1 MGLFIS
7 PLRQKGGKMKTLLS
21 IIIMIALM
29 AAYPV
34 NAYESGIKDIIHVGT
49 AFATNLTVHEYGH
62 AIVGSS
68 VGAEGISVSF
78 LSKRKNNLFLG
89 YTSTSKIDDNAYPS
103 FALGGEI
110 GVNMSFE
117 YALHRFRKEPTTYNK
132 ALMFFSGTDFLWY
145 SVYAYY
151 FNEDNQD
158 SDPNILHRETG
169 ISKDAI
175 LAAAVTQS
183 VLNSYR
189 VFSGRDTVTPYM
201 TFNKDSIGFHVKVS
215 F

>member
-1 MGLFIS
+1 
-7 PLRQKGGKMKTLLS
+7 MKLVLS
-21 IIIMIALM
+21 IILLITLM
-29 AAYPV
+29 AAQPAK
-34 NAYESGIKDIIHVGT
+34 AYESAIIDIIQVGS

-132 ALMFFSGTDFLWY
+132 ALLFFSGTDFLWY
-145 SVYAYY
+145 TVYTFY
-151 FNEDNQD
+151 FNEDNPD

-169 ISKDAI
+169 ISKDT
-175 LAAAVTQS
+175 LLVAAVTQS
-183 VLNSYR
+183 LLNGYR
-189 VFSGRDTVTPYM
+189 VFSGSDTVIPYM
-201 TFNKDSIGFHVKVS
+201 TFDREAIGFHIKVS

>member
-1 MGLFIS
+1 
-7 PLRQKGGKMKTLLS
+7 MKLVLS
-21 IIIMIALM
+21 IILLITLM
-29 AAYPV
+29 AAQPAK
-34 NAYESGIKDIIHVGT
+34 AYESAIIDIIQVGS

-89 YTSTSKIDDNAYPS
+89 YTSTSKIDDKAYPS

-110 GVNMSFE
+110 GVNMSLE

-132 ALMFFSGTDFLWY
+132 ALLFFSGTDFLWY
-145 SVYAYY
+145 TVYTFY
-151 FNEDNQD
+151 FNEDNPD

-169 ISKDAI
+169 ISKDT
-175 LAAAVTQS
+175 LLVAAVTQS
-183 VLNSYR
+183 LLNGYR
-189 VFSGRDTVTPYM
+189 VFSGSDTVIPYM
-201 TFNKDSIGFHVKVS
+201 TFDREAIGFHIKVS

>member
-7 PLRQKGGKMKTLLS
+7 PLRPKGEKMKTTLS

-34 NAYESGIKDIIHVGT
+34 NAYESGVKDLFHIGT

-68 VGAEGISVSF
+68 VGAEDISVSF
-78 LSKRKNNLFLG
+78 MSKRKNNLFLG
-89 YTSTSKIDDNAYPS
+89 YTSAKKIDENEYPS

-117 YALHRFRKEPTTYNK
+117 YALHKFRKEPTTYNK
-132 ALMFFSGTDFLWY
+132 AILLFSGTDFLWY

-151 FNEDNQD
+151 FNEENLD

-175 LAAAVTQS
+175 LAAAGTQS

-189 VFSGRDTVTPYM
+189 IYSGSDTVVPYL
-201 TFNKDSIGFHVKVS
+201 TFNQDAIGFHVKA
-215 F
+215 

>member
-1 MGLFIS
+1 MNLI
-7 PLRQKGGKMKTLLS
+7 LS
-21 IIIMIALM
+21 IMIMFTLM
-29 AAYPV
+29 AADPV
-34 NAYESGIKDIIHVGT
+34 QAYEAKVKDIVQIGS

-89 YTSTSKIDDNAYPS
+89 YTSTKRIADDAYPS

-110 GVNMSFE
+110 GANMSFE
-117 YALHRFRKEPTTYNK
+117 YALYKFRKAPTTYNR
-132 ALMFFSGTDFLWY
+132 ALLLFSGSDFLWY
-145 SVYAYY
+145 SVYAFY
-151 FNEDNQD
+151 FNEDNPD

-175 LAAAVTQS
+175 LAAAITQS
-183 VLNSYR
+183 VLNGYR
-189 VFSGRDTVTPYM
+189 VYSGSDNVVPYM
-201 TFNKDSIGFHVKVS
+201 TFSSDSIGFHLRVS

>member
-1 MGLFIS
+1 
-7 PLRQKGGKMKTLLS
+7 MKLILS
-21 IIIMIALM
+21 IFIMITFM
-29 AAYPV
+29 AAHPV
-34 NAYESGIKDIIHVGT
+34 KAYESGILDIIQIGT
-49 AFATNLTVHEYGH
+49 AFATNLTAHEYGH

-89 YTSTSKIDDNAYPS
+89 YTSTSKINDNAYPS

-117 YALHRFRKEPTTYNK
+117 YALHRFRTEPSTYNK
-132 ALMFFSGTDFLWY
+132 ALLLFSGTDFLWY

-151 FNEDNQD
+151 FNEDNLD

-189 VFSGRDTVTPYM
+189 VYSGSDSVIPYM

>member
-1 MGLFIS
+1 
-7 PLRQKGGKMKTLLS
+7 MKLALS
-21 IIIMIALM
+21 IIVMVALM
-29 AAYPV
+29 AAHPV
-34 NAYESGIKDIIHVGT
+34 KAYESGIIDIIQIGS

-89 YTSTSKIDDNAYPS
+89 YTSTSKINDNAYPS

-117 YALHRFRKEPTTYNK
+117 YALHRFRTEPSTYNK
-132 ALMFFSGTDFLWY
+132 ALLLFSGTDFLWY

-151 FNEDNQD
+151 FNEDNLD

-189 VFSGRDTVTPYM
+189 VYSGSDSVIPYM

>member
-1 MGLFIS
+1 
-7 PLRQKGGKMKTLLS
+7 MKLVLC
-21 IIIMIALM
+21 IILMMTLM
-29 AAYPV
+29 AAQPAK
-34 NAYESGIKDIIHVGT
+34 AYESAIIDIIQIGS

-89 YTSTSKIDDNAYPS
+89 YTSTSKIDDKAYPS

-110 GVNMSFE
+110 GVNMSLE

-132 ALMFFSGTDFLWY
+132 ALLFFSGTDFLWY
-145 SVYAYY
+145 TVYTFY
-151 FNEDNQD
+151 FNEDNPD

-169 ISKDAI
+169 ISKDT
-175 LAAAVTQS
+175 LLVAAVTQS
-183 VLNSYR
+183 LLNGYR
-189 VFSGRDTVTPYM
+189 VFSGSDTVIPYM
-201 TFNKDSIGFHVKVS
+201 TFDREAIGFHIKVS

>member
-1 MGLFIS
+1 MKILIS
-7 PLRQKGGKMKTLLS
+7 IL
-21 IIIMIALM
+21 IVVVLM
-29 AAYPV
+29 AAQPV
-34 NAYESGIKDIIHVGT
+34 KAFEPEIQEIIQIGT
-49 AFATNLTVHEYGH
+49 AFVTNLTVHEYGH

-68 VGAEGISVSF
+68 VGAEGIAVSF
-78 LSKRKNNLFLG
+78 MSKQKNNLFLG
-89 YTSTSKIDDNAYPS
+89 YTSTRKINDNAYPS

-117 YALHRFRKEPTTYNK
+117 YALHRFRTEPSTYNK
-132 ALMFFSGTDFLWY
+132 ALLLFSGTDFLWY

-183 VLNSYR
+183 VL
-189 VFSGRDTVTPYM
+189 T
-201 TFNKDSIGFHVKVS
+201 
-215 F
+215 

>member
-1 MGLFIS
+1 
-7 PLRQKGGKMKTLLS
+7 MKLVLC
-21 IIIMIALM
+21 IILIMTLM
-29 AAYPV
+29 AAQPAK
-34 NAYESGIKDIIHVGT
+34 AYESAIIDIIQVGS

-89 YTSTSKIDDNAYPS
+89 YTSTSKIDDKAYPS

-110 GVNMSFE
+110 GVNMSLE

-132 ALMFFSGTDFLWY
+132 ALLFFSGTDFLWY
-145 SVYAYY
+145 TVYTFY
-151 FNEDNQD
+151 FNEDNPD

-169 ISKDAI
+169 ISKDT
-175 LAAAVTQS
+175 LLVAAVTQS
-183 VLNSYR
+183 LLNGYR
-189 VFSGRDTVTPYM
+189 VFSGSDTVIPYM
-201 TFNKDSIGFHVKVS
+201 TFDREAIGFHIKVS

>member
-1 MGLFIS
+1 
-7 PLRQKGGKMKTLLS
+7 MKLVLC
-21 IIIMIALM
+21 IILMMTLM
-29 AAYPV
+29 AAQPAK
-34 NAYESGIKDIIHVGT
+34 AYESAIIDIIQIGS

-189 VFSGRDTVTPYM
+189 IYSGSDMVIPYM
-201 TFNKDSIGFHVKVS
+201 TFDKDAIGFHVKVS

>member
-1 MGLFIS
+1 
-7 PLRQKGGKMKTLLS
+7 MKLVLC
-21 IIIMIALM
+21 IILMMTLM
-29 AAYPV
+29 AAQPAK
-34 NAYESGIKDIIHVGT
+34 AYESAIIDIIQIGS

-117 YALHRFRKEPTTYNK
+117 YTLHRFRKEPTTYNK
-132 ALMFFSGTDFLWY
+132 ALLFFSGTDFLWY
-145 SVYAYY
+145 SVYAFY

-189 VFSGRDTVTPYM
+189 VYSGSDSVIPYM

>member
-1 MGLFIS
+1 MGFFIS
-7 PLRQKGGKMKTLLS
+7 PLRPKGGKMKTVLS

-78 LSKRKNNLFLG
+78 MSKRKNNLFLG
-89 YTSTSKIDDNAYPS
+89 YTSTRKMDDNAYPS

-117 YALHRFRKEPTTYNK
+117 YALHRFRKDPTTYNK
-132 ALMFFSGTDFLWY
+132 ALLFFSGTDFLWY
-145 SVYAYY
+145 SVYAFY
-151 FNEDNQD
+151 FNEDNPD
-158 SDPNILHRETG
+158 ADPNILHRETG

-175 LAAAVTQS
+175 LTAAVTQS
-183 VLNSYR
+183 VLNAYR
-189 VFSGRDTVTPYM
+189 VYSGSDKIMPYM
-201 TFNKDSIGFHVKVS
+201 TFTKDSIGFHVKVA

>member
-1 MGLFIS
+1 
-7 PLRQKGGKMKTLLS
+7 MKLVLA
-21 IIIMIALM
+21 IIIMITLM
-29 AAYPV
+29 ASHPV
-34 NAYESGIKDIIHVGT
+34 RAYESGIIDIIQVGT
-49 AFATNLTVHEYGH
+49 AFATNLTAHEYGH

-117 YALHRFRKEPTTYNK
+117 YALHRFRKEPSTYNK
-132 ALMFFSGTDFLWY
+132 ALLFFSGTDFLWY

-151 FNEDNQD
+151 FNEDNLD

-183 VLNSYR
+183 VLNSFR
-189 VFSGRDTVTPYM
+189 VYSGRDTVIPYM

>member
-1 MGLFIS
+1 
-7 PLRQKGGKMKTLLS
+7 MKLALS
-21 IIIMIALM
+21 IIIMFALM
-29 AAYPV
+29 AAQPV
-34 NAYESGIKDIIHVGT
+34 KAYEPVIKDLIQVGA
-49 AFATNLTVHEYGH
+49 AFATNLTAHEYGH

-117 YALHRFRKEPTTYNK
+117 YALHRFRKEPSTYNK

-151 FNEDNQD
+151 FNEDNPD

-169 ISKDAI
+169 IGKEAI
-175 LAAAVTQS
+175 LAAALTQS
-183 VLNSYR
+183 IINGYR
-189 VFSGRDTVTPYM
+189 VYSGSDMVIPYM
-201 TFNKDSIGFHVKVS
+201 TFNKDSIGFHIKVS

>member
-1 MGLFIS
+1 
-7 PLRQKGGKMKTLLS
+7 MKLVLS
-21 IIIMIALM
+21 IILLITLM
-29 AAYPV
+29 AAQPAK
-34 NAYESGIKDIIHVGT
+34 AYESAIIDIIQVGS

-89 YTSTSKIDDNAYPS
+89 YTSTSKIDDKAYPS
-103 FALGGEI
+103 FSLGGEI
-110 GVNMSFE
+110 GVNMSLE

-132 ALMFFSGTDFLWY
+132 ALLFFSGTDFLWY
-145 SVYAYY
+145 TVYTFY
-151 FNEDNQD
+151 FNEDNPD

-169 ISKDAI
+169 ISKDT
-175 LAAAVTQS
+175 LLVAAVTQS
-183 VLNSYR
+183 LLNGYR
-189 VFSGRDTVTPYM
+189 VFSGSDTVIPYM
-201 TFNKDSIGFHVKVS
+201 TFDREAIGFHIKVS

>member
-1 MGLFIS
+1 
-7 PLRQKGGKMKTLLS
+7 MKLVLC
-21 IIIMIALM
+21 IILMMTLM
-29 AAYPV
+29 AAQPAK
-34 NAYESGIKDIIHVGT
+34 AYESAIIDIIQIGS

-110 GVNMSFE
+110 GVNISFE

-132 ALMFFSGTDFLWY
+132 ALLFFSGTDFLWY
-145 SVYAYY
+145 SVYAFY

-189 VFSGRDTVTPYM
+189 VYSGSDTVIPYM
-201 TFNKDSIGFHVKVS
+201 TFNRDAIGFHVKVS

>member
-1 MGLFIS
+1 
-7 PLRQKGGKMKTLLS
+7 MKLALS
-21 IIIMIALM
+21 IIVMVALM
-29 AAYPV
+29 AAHPV
-34 NAYESGIKDIIHVGT
+34 KAYESGIIDIIQIGS

-89 YTSTSKIDDNAYPS
+89 YTSTSKINDNAYPS

-117 YALHRFRKEPTTYNK
+117 YALHRFRTEPSTYNR
-132 ALMFFSGTDFLWY
+132 ALLLFSGTDFLWY
-145 SVYAYY
+145 SVYAFY
-151 FNEDNQD
+151 FNEDNLD

-189 VFSGRDTVTPYM
+189 VYSGSDSVIPYM

>member
-1 MGLFIS
+1 
-7 PLRQKGGKMKTLLS
+7 MKLVLS
-21 IIIMIALM
+21 IILLITLM
-29 AAYPV
+29 AAQPAK
-34 NAYESGIKDIIHVGT
+34 AYESAIMDIIQVGS

-89 YTSTSKIDDNAYPS
+89 YTSTSKIDDKAYPS

-110 GVNMSFE
+110 GVNMSLE

-132 ALMFFSGTDFLWY
+132 ALLFFSGTDFLWY
-145 SVYAYY
+145 TVYTFY
-151 FNEDNQD
+151 FNEDNPD

-169 ISKDAI
+169 ISKDT
-175 LAAAVTQS
+175 LLVAAVTQS
-183 VLNSYR
+183 LLNGYR
-189 VFSGRDTVTPYM
+189 VFSGSDTVIPYM
-201 TFNKDSIGFHVKVS
+201 TFDREAIGFHIKVS

>member
-1 MGLFIS
+1 
-7 PLRQKGGKMKTLLS
+7 MKFVLS
-21 IIIMIALM
+21 IIIMITLM
-29 AAYPV
+29 AAHPV
-34 NAYESGIKDIIHVGT
+34 KASDSGIIDIIQIGT

-132 ALMFFSGTDFLWY
+132 ALLLFSGTDFLWY

-151 FNEDNQD
+151 FNEDNLD

-189 VFSGRDTVTPYM
+189 IYSGSDTVVPYL
-201 TFNKDSIGFHVKVS
+201 TFNQDAIGFHVKVS

>member
-1 MGLFIS
+1 
-7 PLRQKGGKMKTLLS
+7 
-21 IIIMIALM
+21 MITLM
-29 AAYPV
+29 AAHPV
-34 NAYESGIKDIIHVGT
+34 KASDSGIIDIIQIGT

-117 YALHRFRKEPTTYNK
+117 YALHRFRTEPSTYNK
-132 ALMFFSGTDFLWY
+132 ALLLFSGTDFLWY

-151 FNEDNQD
+151 FNEDNLD

-175 LAAAVTQS
+175 LAAAVTKS

-189 VFSGRDTVTPYM
+189 VYSGSDSVIPYM

>member
-1 MGLFIS
+1 
-7 PLRQKGGKMKTLLS
+7 MKLVLS
-21 IIIMIALM
+21 IIIMTALM
-29 AAYPV
+29 AAHPV
-34 NAYESGIKDIIHVGT
+34 KAYESGIIDIIQIGT

-89 YTSTSKIDDNAYPS
+89 YTSTSKIDDAAYPS

-117 YALHRFRKEPTTYNK
+117 YALNRFRKEPSTYNK
-132 ALMFFSGTDFLWY
+132 ALLFFSGTDFLWY

-151 FNEDNQD
+151 FNEDNLD

-175 LAAAVTQS
+175 MAAAVTQS

-189 VFSGRDTVTPYM
+189 VYSASDTVVPYL
-201 TFNKDSIGFHVKVS
+201 TFNKDAIGFHVKVS

>member
-1 MGLFIS
+1 MGFFVS
-7 PLRQKGGKMKTLLS
+7 PLRPKGGKMKTVLS

-78 LSKRKNNLFLG
+78 
-89 YTSTSKIDDNAYPS
+89 
-103 FALGGEI
+103 
-110 GVNMSFE
+110 
-117 YALHRFRKEPTTYNK
+117 
-132 ALMFFSGTDFLWY
+132 
-145 SVYAYY
+145 
-151 FNEDNQD
+151 
-158 SDPNILHRETG
+158 

-175 LAAAVTQS
+175 LTAAVTQS
-183 VLNSYR
+183 VLNAYR
-189 VFSGRDTVTPYM
+189 VYSGSDKIMPYM
-201 TFNKDSIGFHVKVS
+201 TFSKDSIGFHVKVA

>member
-1 MGLFIS
+1 MNVF
-7 PLRQKGGKMKTLLS
+7 LS
-21 IIIMIALM
+21 IIIMITLM
-29 AAYPV
+29 AAQPV
-34 NAYESGIKDIIHVGT
+34 KAYEAEVKDIVQIGS

-78 LSKRKNNLFLG
+78 MSKRKNNLFLG
-89 YTSTSKIDDNAYPS
+89 YTSTKRIDDDAYPS

-110 GVNMSFE
+110 GANMSFE
-117 YALHRFRKEPTTYNK
+117 YALYKFRKAPTTYNR
-132 ALMFFSGTDFLWY
+132 ALLFFSGTDFLWY
-145 SVYAYY
+145 SVYAFY
-151 FNEDNQD
+151 FNEDNPD

-175 LAAAVTQS
+175 LAAAITQS
-183 VLNSYR
+183 VLNGYR
-189 VFSGRDTVTPYM
+189 VYAGSDTVVPYM
-201 TFNKDSIGFHVKVS
+201 TFSSDSIGFHLRVS